1 MALDFTKVVT
11 QVKHLGRTMARQNTT
26 LGQRVDVAQE
36 QFDKLPDNR
45 TIMDRVKLARIKD
58 AGYRGIAPLDGSRE
72 PINAVFSLPQI
83 PERATVI
90 AADGS
95 QIYPDQHSAAFYF
108 LINVGLFTYYHGV
121 ERLPDQFSDPQLFFR
136 MEDTHDNI
144 GNPIKN
150 AVVNARRTVREMQS
164 LAGVV
169 WDHRPAD
176 HAVVAMY
183 DGPLLFFLGKDVVD
197 AGTLEREYDR
207 SLIRIH
213 DTHHTMEAEGTGGS
227 TSLIGYVDR
236 PTSRF
241 LIAMMHLLELDERA
255 VTRRALETMGQ
266 YEGLTDS
273 WLFRKILAPAQRSA
287 LMIQQSPQNK
297 RFRNEIGDN
306 FEIAF
311 FYLNV
316 SKYADDP
323 YIARIEMPMW
333 VAHNPSLVD
342 MVHGL
347 VISQC
352 NIIGNYPYALTR
364 ADELAVIRGAEK
376 SALEDIIRT
385 ELLKNNQPF
394 DESSKLVGKH
404 QTRTDRR
411 RFGDPVKPAF

>member
-11 QVKHLGRTMARQNTT
+11 QVQHLGRTMARQNTS
-26 LGQRVDVAQE
+26 LSQRVDVARE
-36 QFDKLPDNR
+36 QFDNLPDNR

-58 AGYRGIAPLDGSRE
+58 AGYRGVAPIDSNGEAVNARYDLP
-72 PINAVFSLPQI
+72 PIPQH
-83 PERATVI
+83 ATLI

-95 QIYPDQHSAAFYF
+95 QIYPDQHSATFYF
-108 LINVGLFTYYHGV
+108 LINVGLFTYYHGE

-136 MEDTHDNI
+136 MEDTHDKL

-164 LAGVV
+164 LAGLV
-169 WDHRPAD
+169 WDHRTAD
-176 HAVVAMY
+176 HPLIALY

-197 AGTLEREYDR
+197 AGMLEREYDR
-207 SLIRIH
+207 SLIRLH
-213 DTHHTMEAEGTGGS
+213 DTHYTMEAEVGHGS
-227 TSLIGYVDR
+227 VSLIGYVDR

-241 LIAMMHLLELDERA
+241 LIAMLHLLELDERA
-255 VTRRALETMGQ
+255 VTRRSLETMGQ

-273 WLFRKILAPAQRSA
+273 WLFRNVLGPGQRSA

-316 SKYADDP
+316 SRYADDP
-323 YIARIEMPMW
+323 YIARVEMPMW
-333 VAHNPSLVD
+333 VAKNPALVD
-342 MVHGL
+342 AVHGL

-352 NIIGNYPYALTR
+352 NIVGNYPYALTR
-364 ADELAVIRGAEK
+364 ADELAVIRTAEK

-394 DESSKLVGKH
+394 DDSSKLIGKH
-404 QTRTDRR
+404 QTRTERR
-411 RFGDPVKPAF
+411 RFGDQVKPSF